1 MVDYDKRMQHWRR
14 VTNSNRKKGGAGLE
28 SSDKTIMKV
37 FVKNMRGQALMPCS
51 QRKARILLKK
61 KKAKIANYKPF
72 TIQLCYAT
80 GEAKQEVTI
89 GIDEGAR
96 HIGIAIVSQD
106 KVLAKGEVELRQ
118 DVHSLL
124 LTRAQ
129 YRRGRRF
136 RKTRYRKARFLNRR
150 KPEGWLPPSIRAKL
164 DANFN
169 WINKFCSLVSSPK
182 LRIEV
187 GKFDTAKMINPD
199 IQSVG
204 YQYGQTYGYN
214 DVRYFV
220 FARDEYTCQ
229 VCKKKNKVLHT
240 HHIVYRSE
248 GGTDRADNLITVC
261 TDCHTSENHKPGGI
275 LYKWMKDHKKTK
287 QYKEPPFMNVLRRR
301 TFQQY
306 PEAEITY
313 GSETSPRRK
322 KLELEKTHYNDA
334 IAITGIESIKE
345 NINECFWIKQ
355 FRKKK
360 RSLHEAI
367 PRKGRKCKNTEAK
380 RNSKNTKQLRGWF
393 LNDEVICFGQRG
405 WISGFTGTSSAYVT
419 NRNGEYIQALGKSY
433 KQVNLSSLKLVS
445 HNANWQYIVA

>member
-1 MVDYDKRMQHWRR
+1 
-14 VTNSNRKKGGAGLE
+14 
-28 SSDKTIMKV
+28 
-37 FVKNMRGQALMPCS
+37 MPCS
-51 QRKARILLKK
+51 ERKARILLKQ
-61 KKAKIANYKPF
+61 KKAKIVGYKPF

-89 GIDEGAR
+89 GIDEGAK

-150 KPEGWLPPSIRAKL
+150 KPKDWLPPSIRAKL

-169 WINKFCSLVSSPK
+169 WINKFCSLVPSPK

-187 GKFDTAKMINPD
+187 GKFDVAKMINPD
-199 IQSVG
+199 IQGVD
-204 YQYGQTYGYN
+204 YQHGQTYGYYN
-214 DVRYFV
+214 VRYFV

-275 LYKWMKDHKKTK
+275 LYKWMKEHKKTK
-287 QYKEPPFMNVLRRR
+287 QYKEPPFMNVLRKR

-306 PEAEITY
+306 PEAKITY
-313 GSETSPRRK
+313 GSETSSKRK
-322 KLELEKTHYNDA
+322 KLNLEKTHYNDA
-334 IAITGIESIKE
+334 IAITGIELIKE
-345 NINECFWIKQ
+345 NPKEYFLIKQ

-367 PRKGRKCKNTEAK
+367 PRKGRKSKNIESK
-380 RNSKNTKQLRGWF
+380 RNNKNVKQLRGWF
-393 LNDEVICFGQRG
+393 LNDEVICFDQRG
-405 WISGFTGTSSAYVT
+405 WISGFAGTSSAYII
-419 NRNGEYIQALGKSY
+419 NINGEYIQIPNKSY
-433 KQVNLSSLKLVS
+433 KQVTLSSLKLIS
-445 HNANWQYIVA
+445 HNANWQYIAT